1 MSGLPP
7 NVELIFDIIIT
18 SLKLVAGGLLLY
30 VMYGFSE
37 GMGAWVELDRMVN
50 GW

>member
-37 GMGAWVELDRMVN
+37 GMEAWVELDRIMR
-50 GW
+50 W